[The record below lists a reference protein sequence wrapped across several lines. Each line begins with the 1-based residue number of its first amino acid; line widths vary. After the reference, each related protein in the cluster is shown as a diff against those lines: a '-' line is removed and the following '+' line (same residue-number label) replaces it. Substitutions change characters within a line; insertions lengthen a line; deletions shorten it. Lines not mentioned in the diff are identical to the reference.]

1 MMRYAKK
8 QESKTHILGKWQATK
23 TISDQMPDYEHY
35 KHMEPKETMFKENPK
50 ELSKKTIRTNKLVQ

>member
-1 MMRYAKK
+1 MQRNRRVRPIYWENGRQQKL
-8 QESKTHILGKWQATK
+8 S
-23 TISDQMPDYEHY
+23 ISDQMPDYEHY